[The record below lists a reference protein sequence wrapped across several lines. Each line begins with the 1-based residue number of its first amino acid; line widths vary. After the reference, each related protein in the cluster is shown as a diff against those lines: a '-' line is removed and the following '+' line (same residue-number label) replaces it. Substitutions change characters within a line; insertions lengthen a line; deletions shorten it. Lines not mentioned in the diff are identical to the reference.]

1 MTDTEQAAY
10 DAAEKKIEELQKEVA
25 YFRQLA
31 GRWFIVAKNL
41 ISIEQLQEERH
52 TDLLSRI

>member
-10 DAAEKKIEELQKEVA
+10 DAAEKKIEELQKEVS

-31 GRWFIVAKNL
+31 GRWFTVAKNL

>member
-10 DAAEKKIEELQKEVA
+10 DAAEKKIAELQKEEA
-25 YFRQLA
+25 YYRQLA
-31 GRWFIVAKNL
+31 GRWFTVANNL
-41 ISIEQLQEERH
+41 ISIEQLQEERY

>member
-25 YFRQLA
+25 YYKQLA
-31 GRWFIVAKNL
+31 DSWFNVATNL
-41 ISIEQLQEERH
+41 ISIEKLQEDRH